1 MRPVSCPADPAHL
14 FRHGSGAACE
24 RPLLDF
30 AVNLNPLGPPPA
42 MLEVLRRELEAV
54 IRYPDTDSG
63 ALRKVLA
70 ARHNLTPD
78 HFVVGNGSNDLIHAV
93 ARLFSTRQVLIVEP
107 TYTEYLRASLA
118 AGQKP
123 EHWLAEGDHFQAE
136 PFKLGAGR
144 LVWLCNPN
152 NPTGYL
158 WRRDQ
163 LTAWIAANPT
173 TQFVVDEAFLPFRP
187 DESNYTL
194 IGAIDRLSNLAVL
207 RSLTK
212 LYTLPGLR
220 LGYIVTNSDLAT
232 RIQAQLP
239 TWSVN
244 VLAQIAGIAALGDQ
258 GFLMRTH
265 AWLNAERSSFLKQLH
280 ALPGVDPVPSQANFI
295 LLRLRERLAGDVAG
309 RLATRGIAV
318 RDASNFIGLDKHY
331 IRVSVRTRADNQR
344 LAEELGTLLRDG

>member
-1 MRPVSCPADPAHL
+1 LQAITH
-14 FRHGSGAACE
+14 
-24 RPLLDF
+24 
-30 AVNLNPLGPPPA
+30 
-42 MLEVLRRELEAV
+42 
-54 IRYPDTDSG
+54 YPDTDCG
-63 ALRKVLA
+63 ALKKVLA
-70 ARHNLTPD
+70 DRHGLAPD
-78 HFVVGNGSNDLIHAV
+78 HFVVGNGSNDLIHAI
-93 ARLFSTRQVLIVEP
+93 ARLFAIRQALIVEP

-136 PFKLGAGR
+136 PFRLGAGR

-152 NPTGYL
+152 NPTGHL

-187 DESNYTL
+187 DESNHTL
-194 IGAIDRLSNLAVL
+194 IGVIDRLPNLAVL

-220 LGYIVTNSDLAT
+220 LGYVVASSELAA

-244 VLAQIAGIAALGDQ
+244 VLAQIAGIAGLGDQ
-258 GFLMRTH
+258 EFLTRTH

-295 LLRLRERLAGDVAG
+295 LLRLREHLAADVAG

-318 RDASNFIGLDKHY
+318 RDASNFIGLDNRY
-331 IRVSVRTRADNQR
+331 IRVSVRTHADNQR
-344 LAEELGTLLRDG
+344 LAEELGTLLRGR